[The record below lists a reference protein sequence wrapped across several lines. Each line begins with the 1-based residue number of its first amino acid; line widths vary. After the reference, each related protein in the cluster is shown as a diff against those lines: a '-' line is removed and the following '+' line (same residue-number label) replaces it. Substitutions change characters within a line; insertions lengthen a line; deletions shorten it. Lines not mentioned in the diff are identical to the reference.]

1 MPKLNL
7 SKAELNKRKLARL
20 KKETDYRIN
29 YQKEKYKF
37 INVQFR
43 LDDEK
48 DKQVLE
54 FLENQQESRA
64 TVIKKILYDYLEN
77 EKK

>member
-20 KKETDYRIN
+20 EKEQDYRNN

-64 TVIKKILYDYLEN
+64 TIIKKILYDYLEN
-77 EKK
+77 NK